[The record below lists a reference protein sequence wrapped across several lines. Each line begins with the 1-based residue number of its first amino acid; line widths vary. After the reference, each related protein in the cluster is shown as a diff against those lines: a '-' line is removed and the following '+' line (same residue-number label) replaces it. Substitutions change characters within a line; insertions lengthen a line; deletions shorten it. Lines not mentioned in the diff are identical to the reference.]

1 VSGALR
7 LSGQREPLGLW
18 RHRAGPPAELPDLRA
33 ERIEFSSRGDRVT
46 GRLWIPKRTDGGL
59 ALVLLQH
66 RAASSAGDAETV
78 SAAAQLAP
86 RGAAVAAIDLPLHG
100 ARGDAKLGTRLLRAL
115 AGEHDAAPAALVE
128 EFARQ
133 AVVDLERAL
142 DALIPLPEID
152 AERVGFVGFGLG
164 AQLGAA
170 FCGLDPRVRAVAL
183 AFEADGSRA
192 VPGLAP
198 PEEHG
203 PRIAPRPLL
212 ELREPGSAAR
222 PDASPDPGTLAAILR
237 FLVPNLGLRA
247 A

>member
-1 VSGALR
+1 MSSPLR

-33 ERIEFSSRGDRVT
+33 ERIEYSSRGDRVT
-46 GRLWIPKRTDGGL
+46 GRLWIPRRRDGGL

-78 SAAAQLAP
+78 AAAALLAQ
-86 RGAAVAAIDLPLHG
+86 RGAVVAAIDLPLHG

-115 AGEHDAAPAALVE
+115 AGERDAVPAALVE

-142 DALIPLPEID
+142 DALTPLPEVD

-164 AQLGAA
+164 AELGAA

-183 AFEADGSRA
+183 ALGPAGRA
-192 VPGLAP
+192 AHGLALQP
-198 PEEHG
+198 GHRAPIE
-203 PRIAPRPLL
+203 PRPLL
-212 ELREPGSAAR
+212 QLREPEGAAR
-222 PDASPDPGTLAAILR
+222 PGGGPDPETLAAILS
-237 FLVPNLGLRA
+237 FLETPLGLSA
-247 A
+247 S